1 MEMHQVRYF
10 LAVSETL
17 NFTRAA
23 QACHVAQ
30 PSLTTAIKKLEL
42 EMGGELFRRERSRT
56 HLTDLGK
63 LIKPHLE
70 TVYAASAAAKADA
83 ADFKSL
89 ERAELTFGVMS
100 TIGPIQMIEF
110 LARLGTEFPAM
121 QLNFREAAGHDL
133 VASLLDG
140 EIDVG
145 LIGLPKFSD
154 RLKAIP
160 LYSERYAIAFA
171 KGHPFEQM
179 NTVPVHRLD
188 GEDYLVRLHCEYM
201 DHFEALG
208 FEANHKVKPRYS
220 TEREDWIQALVLAR
234 LGCSIMPEFLPVLP
248 GITTRPLVEPEI
260 SRTISLVTVAGRR
273 YSAGVEALVRLAR
286 RHPWPKP

>member
-1 MEMHQVRYF
+1 
-10 LAVSETL
+10 
-17 NFTRAA
+17 
-23 QACHVAQ
+23 
-30 PSLTTAIKKLEL
+30 
-42 EMGGELFRRERSRT
+42 
-56 HLTDLGK
+56 
-63 LIKPHLE
+63 
-70 TVYAASAAAKADA
+70 
-83 ADFKSL
+83 
-89 ERAELTFGVMS
+89 
-100 TIGPIQMIEF
+100 
-110 LARLGTEFPAM
+110 M

-145 LIGLPKFSD
+145 LIGLPKFPD

-208 FEANHKVKPRYS
+208 FEATHKVNPRYS

-273 YSAGVEALVRLAR
+273 HSAAVEALVRLAR